1 MIKKYFFVFKKIYKA
16 SSLKIIDV
24 KIGKTNEKLKNKINT
39 LKRFNIDLGFIIV
52 F

>member
-1 MIKKYFFVFKKIYKA
+1 MA
-16 SSLKIIDV
+16 PSLKIIDIR
-24 KIGKTNEKLKNKINT
+24 IGKTNEKLKNKTKI